1 MKGFDRPV
9 KPEWIYK
16 IILELEI
23 GDTIYQKRDKLDE
36 FLVELDG
43 KTGKRKVITV
53 ISRYFLKKINNPRG
67 RKVEDNLIFRM
78 IKDENYE
85 TAIPLML
92 FNLLVKAPLLQK
104 FSEQILNYYGEKK
117 KIDSDFLRKKAYQQ
131 IGERDI
137 AHRSLRNFLSTLVDF
152 EVLEQTDRSTFIWND
167 KLKVNQENAV
177 RFIKLY
183 SRYYLNS
190 PQVSLLDIPENLL
203 FYFEM
208 PDLQELAKKY
218 NNDYWQYVR
227 RVNASLVTLKNINR

>member
-16 IILELEI
+16 IVQELEI
-23 GDTIYQKRDKLDE
+23 GDVIYKKRERLDE

-53 ISRYFLKKINNPRG
+53 ISRYFLKDINNVNS

-78 IKDENYE
+78 IKEVDYK

-92 FNLLVKAPLLQK
+92 FNLLVKAPVLQK
-104 FSEQILNYYGEKK
+104 FSQQLFTYYGGKK
-117 KIDSDFLRKKAYQQ
+117 NLDTDFLRKKAYQE

-137 AHRSLRNFLSTLVDF
+137 ARRSLRNLLSTLVDF
-152 EVLEQTDRSTFIWND
+152 DVLEQKEGNIFSWRNRLNVDE
-167 KLKVNQENAV
+167 ENAV
-177 RFIKLY
+177 RFIRLY

-190 PQVSLLDIPENLL
+190 PQVSLLNLPEYLF
-203 FYFEM
+203 FYFKL
-208 PDLQELAKKY
+208 PDLQQLARKY
-218 NNDYWQYVR
+218 NNEHWQYVR
-227 RVNASLVTLKNINR
+227 RVNAALVTLKEGK

>member
-16 IILELEI
+16 IIQELEI
-23 GDTIYQKRDKLDE
+23 GDFIYKKRDRLDE

-53 ISRYFLKKINNPRG
+53 IGRYFLKAIDNPRG
-67 RKVEDNLIFRM
+67 QKVEDNLIFKM
-78 IKDENYE
+78 IKDEDYE
-85 TAIPLML
+85 TVIPLML
-92 FNLLVKAPLLQK
+92 FNLLVKAPVLQK

-117 KIDSDFLRKKAYQQ
+117 EIDSDFLRKKAYQQ

-137 AHRSLRNFLSTLVDF
+137 ARRSLRNFLSTLVDF
-152 EVLEQTDRSTFIWND
+152 DVLEQKDRTTFSWNE
-167 KLKVNQENAV
+167 KLKVNEENAV
-177 RFIKLY
+177 GFIQLY
-183 SRYYLNS
+183 SRYYLDS
-190 PQVSLLDIPENLL
+190 PQVSLLDIPDSLL

-218 NNDYWQYVR
+218 NNEYWQYVR
-227 RVNASLVTLKNINR
+227 RVNAALVTLKNGE

>member
-16 IILELEI
+16 IIQELEI
-23 GDTIYQKRDKLDE
+23 GDTIYKKRDRLDE

-53 ISRYFLKKINNPRG
+53 IGRYFLKAIDNPRG
-67 RKVEDNLIFRM
+67 RKVEDNLIFKM
-78 IKDENYE
+78 VKNEDYE
-85 TAIPLML
+85 KTIPLML
-92 FNLLVKAPLLQK
+92 FNLLVKAPVLQK

-117 KIDSDFLRKKAYQQ
+117 AVDSDFLRKKAYQQ

-137 AHRSLRNFLSTLVDF
+137 AHRSLRNFLRTLVDF
-152 EVLEQTDRSTFIWND
+152 DVLKQSDRSTFIWND
-167 KLKVNQENAV
+167 KLKVSEKKAV
-177 RFIKLY
+177 RFIQLY
-183 SRYYLNS
+183 SRYYLDS
-190 PQVSLLDIPENLL
+190 PQVSLLDIPDYLL

-227 RVNASLVTLKNINR
+227 RVNAALVTLKDGN